1 MGVIIDT
8 ATKKTDKFGAGIHGF
23 TSGDP
28 QAGIA
33 PTQFSSDWADGVQQ
47 EINNAIADEGS
58 STYPLTNVDRHQLAK
73 VMQLIG
79 AQRRP
84 RPQFSGPFTFRA
96 HSGNATSEAW
106 YRWDNSD
113 AVVAKAS
120 GTTWSGCGFTMP
132 GAALVFQVE
141 FKTHVIETT
150 SNTNRGTSWLYFAGA
165 YQGGVFT
172 ADEDVPI
179 KENIPL
185 AGLTITITPL
195 NFNILGIAVDL
206 PAVPAAKTYNIHTT
220 ATFTFAKRS

>member
-23 TSGDP
+23 TSGNP

-47 EINNAIADEGS
+47 ELNNAIADEGS
-58 STYPLTNVDRHQLAK
+58 NTYPLTNVDRHQLAK

-106 YRWDNSD
+106 YRWDLSG
-113 AVVAKAS
+113 AGVGIAS
-120 GTTWSGCGFTMP
+120 GGNWSGCGFTMP
-132 GAALVFQVE
+132 GNRVVFQVE
-141 FKTHVIETT
+141 FKTCVIETS
-150 SNTNRGTSWLYFAGA
+150 SNTNRGTSWLYFAGH
-165 YQGGVFT
+165 YQGGIFT
-172 ADEDVPI
+172 PDEMVPI

-185 AGLTITITPL
+185 ADLDITITPL
-195 NFNILGIAVDL
+195 NFNILGLAVSI

-220 ATFTFAKRS
+220 ATLTFTKA

>member
-23 TSGDP
+23 TSGNP

-33 PTQFSSDWADGVQQ
+33 PTQFSSDWADGTQQ

-58 STYPLTNVDRHQLAK
+58 NTYPLTNVDRHQLAK
-73 VMQLIG
+73 TMQLIG

-106 YRWDNSD
+106 YRWEHSD

-120 GTTWSGCGFTMP
+120 GTVWQGCSFTMP
-132 GAALVFQVE
+132 GGSAVFQVE
-141 FKTHVIETT
+141 YKTCVIETA
-150 SNTNRGTSWLYFAGA
+150 SNTNRGTSWLYASGSYTAGVIN
-165 YQGGVFT
+165 Y
-172 ADEDVPI
+172 DENVAI

-185 AGLTITITPL
+185 ANLTISIGNL
-195 NFNILGIAVDL
+195 NFNIMGLSVSL
-206 PAVPAAKTYNIHTT
+206 PAIPAAKTYNIHTT
-220 ATFTFAKRS
+220 ATFTFVLR